1 MLWSVLTFSL
11 ITLLVLALAS
21 AVAIYVAFPRR
32 GADQP
37 VVPSVGCLLGRLVH
51 RLPVL
56 TEAEGRALSDVV
68 DAKIGR

>member
-1 MLWSVLTFSL
+1 MLWSILTFSL

-32 GADQP
+32 GADLP
-37 VVPSVGCLLGRLVH
+37 VVPSVGNLLGRIVN

>member
-1 MLWSVLTFSL
+1 MLPYTTSPVVAET
-11 ITLLVLALAS
+11 VLALAS

-32 GADQP
+32 GADLP
-37 VVPSVGCLLGRLVH
+37 VVPSVGNLLGRLVH

>member
-32 GADQP
+32 GADLP
-37 VVPSVGCLLGRLVH
+37 VVPSVGNLLGRIVN

>member
-11 ITLLVLALAS
+11 ITLLVLALAG

-32 GADQP
+32 GADLP
-37 VVPSVGCLLGRLVH
+37 VVPSVGNLLGRIVN